1 VAGSIAPGPPGR
13 GQRLLRYAASAI
25 VDVSVLREQPAF
37 RLMWTGQLISELG
50 RQVIVIAM
58 PYEVYVRTRSTL
70 AVGLL
75 AAVELVAV
83 VGLSLPGGALADAL
97 DRRRLLLL
105 TQLSL
110 GLFTLLLVTS
120 SLLPDSP
127 LWWVYAAAFAIS
139 AISAFD
145 RPARQAVLYSMVS
158 RERLNSVA
166 ALDQGSRQLAS
177 VCGPV
182 AGGLLIGG
190 FGLAAGYGFA
200 AVGFVWMSLTLMRL
214 RHAISAELA
223 PLRRLKGVREG
234 LSFVRQRPVILSTMV
249 MDFTANLF
257 GFPSALFP
265 VLAVSVF
272 RVGAPGLG
280 ILAAAPAIGAL
291 VTSLFSRRLTSMRRK
306 GLGVTGF
313 YLLWGVAI
321 TLFGLATFS
330 FPLALGFLG
339 AAGACDI
346 AAAVLRASIVQG
358 NTPDAMRGRVSSINM
373 LAVTAGPRLGDV
385 EATMVAAATSAGFSV
400 VTGGLLC
407 LLGTLL
413 VARRSSPL
421 LAYMDEPERPKRRL

>member
-1 VAGSIAPGPPGR
+1 MWM
-13 GQRLLRYAASAI
+13 GQ
-25 VDVSVLREQPAF
+25 V
-37 RLMWTGQLISELG
+37 ISELG

-58 PYEVYVRTRSTL
+58 PYEVYVRTHSTIM
-70 AVGLL
+70 VGLL
-75 AAVELVAV
+75 AALELVAI
-83 VGLSLPGGALADAL
+83 VGLSLPGGAFADAL

-110 GLFTLLLVTS
+110 GLLTLALVTS
-120 SLLPDSP
+120 ALVPDSP
-127 LWWVYAAAFAIS
+127 LWWVFAAAFAIS

-145 RPARQAVLYSMVS
+145 RPARQATLYSMVG

-166 ALDQGSRQLAS
+166 ALDQGARQLAS
-177 VCGPV
+177 VCGPA

-190 FGLAAGYGFA
+190 LGLASAYGFA
-200 AVGFVWMSLTLMRL
+200 AVGFAWMSLTLVRL
-214 RHAISAELA
+214 RGAISTEPA
-223 PLRRLKGVREG
+223 PLRRLKGIREG
-234 LSFVRQRPVILSTMV
+234 LSFVRQRPLIHSTMV

-280 ILAAAPAIGAL
+280 ILAAAPAAGAL
-291 VTSLFSRRLTSMRRK
+291 ITSLFSRRLTSMRRK

-313 YLLWGVAI
+313 FLLWGVAI
-321 TLFGLATFS
+321 TLFGLASFS

-339 AAGACDI
+339 AAGGCDI

-385 EATMVAAATSAGFSV
+385 EATIVAAATSTGFSI

-413 VARRSSPL
+413 VARRFSSL
-421 LAYMDEPERPKRRL
+421 LAYRDEPKRL